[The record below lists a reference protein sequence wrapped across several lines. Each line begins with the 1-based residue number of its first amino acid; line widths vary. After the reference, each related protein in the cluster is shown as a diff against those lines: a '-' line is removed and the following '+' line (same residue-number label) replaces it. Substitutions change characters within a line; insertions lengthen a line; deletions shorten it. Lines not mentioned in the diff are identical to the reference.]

1 MTCPFRLV
9 KLKDIGDMET
19 LARNSSK
26 VSLWSVYLYT
36 I

>member
-19 LARNSSK
+19 LARNLSR
-26 VSLWSVYLYT
+26 VSLWSVYLRT